1 MTLGTSPN
9 TKGTAPLVAAIQSLT
24 GYLQETGKPAS
35 RADMGFLVEVE
46 VYHLV

>member
-9 TKGTAPLVAAIQSLT
+9 TKGTAPLVAVIQSLT
-24 GYLQETGKPAS
+24 GYLQEAGKSAS

-46 VYHLV
+46 AYHLV